1 MFSLWTAFTRYACLA
16 AGCCTGKVIEEKNNL
31 PVFYTKYSD
40 PDQLINKKNGT
51 EEIYTHPLT
60 LIEII
65 IQSIILLMILQFP
78 KYTTQIFSIF
88 SIVLILF
95 SQKYRYNNSRV
106 HSGLAIIAL
115 ILFSMVCFNNNFN
128 WDILNNMKGVQLD
141 DSLLLIVLSILLM
154 YITSNDVTITS
165 IIEKVKKNKSIY

>member
-1 MFSLWTAFTRYACLA
+1 
-16 AGCCTGKVIEEKNNL
+16 
-31 PVFYTKYSD
+31 
-40 PDQLINKKNGT
+40 
-51 EEIYTHPLT
+51 
-60 LIEII
+60 
-65 IQSIILLMILQFP
+65 MILQFP